1 MIVRVTSGYFLQDLI
16 QLDCPSNRNLVFLLR
31 PIPAPPIPPVASNL
45 PAGVLPSLIVRFP
58 PFSFCRPAASA
69 ALFTELL
76 PSSSMV
82 TLPSPMVRIPAV
94 LFPRLPASIF
104 TPPNVTLAVVCS
116 SASIVIVL
124 LVSLLLSLC
133 VMVGSSSA
141 ASLLPCFTVCFPS
154 AVALMVMSPSSI
166 YQSRASAET
175 GRETASSRA
184 RASAKSHLFMRFP
197 PASVS
202 RTWRADGRGSHR
214 EVPSRCNG
222 VPHCRKACMPISWPL
237 CQVYQIS
244 DQIASLF

>member
-1 MIVRVTSGYFLQDLI
+1 MLTSPSPSVRKAVSERLF
-16 QLDCPSNRNLVFLLR
+16 
-31 PIPAPPIPPVASNL
+31 
-45 PAGVLPSLIVRFP
+45 
-58 PFSFCRPAASA
+58 ASA
-69 ALFTELL
+69 
-76 PSSSMV
+76 S
-82 TLPSPMVRIPAV
+82 V
-94 LFPRLPASIF
+94 LIF
-104 TPPNVTLAVVCS
+104 TPSSVTLAVVCS

-184 RASAKSHLFMRFP
+184 RASAPSHLFMRFP

-222 VPHCRKACMPISWPL
+222 VPHCRKACMPIAWLL
-237 CQVYQIS
+237 CQAYQIS
-244 DQIASLF
+244 GQIAGLF